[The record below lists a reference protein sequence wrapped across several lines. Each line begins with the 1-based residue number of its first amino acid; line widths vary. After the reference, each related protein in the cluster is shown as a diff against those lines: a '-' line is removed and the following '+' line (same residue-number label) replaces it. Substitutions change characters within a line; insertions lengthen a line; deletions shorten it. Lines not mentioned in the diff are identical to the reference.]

1 MKRIALLAL
10 AATGAIAAQA
20 QPYGRPAYPAPMPA
34 PVAAVQSPTFV
45 DRARVQ
51 DVQPQYEVVQMPRQ
65 ECSSQLVQDAPQPV
79 AGTGSSGIAGTVIGG
94 VAGGILGHQVG
105 RGSGRDVATAAGAVV
120 GAIAGNTID
129 RNTSRPQEYVQ
140 APPRE
145 VQSCRTVMEQ
155 QQRPNGYR
163 VTYEYRGNVYTT
175 VMREQP
181 GQSLPVRV
189 SVTPLEEREYHH

>member
-20 QPYGRPAYPAPMPA
+20 QPFGHPAYPAPAPA
-34 PVAAVQSPTFV
+34 VAVQAPTFV

-51 DVQPQYEVVQMPRQ
+51 DVQPQYEVVQVPRQ
-65 ECSSQLVQDAPQPV
+65 ECSTQLVQDAPQAV
-79 AGTGSSGIAGTVIGG
+79 AGTGSNGVAGTIIGG

-129 RNTSRPQEYVQ
+129 RNTSQPQQYVQ

-145 VQSCRTVMEQ
+145 VQNCRTVMDQ
-155 QQRPNGYR
+155 QQRVNGYR
-163 VTYEYRGNVYTT
+163 VTYEYRGNMYTT
-175 VMREQP
+175 VMHDQP

-189 SVTPLEEREYHH
+189 SVTPLEEREYHR